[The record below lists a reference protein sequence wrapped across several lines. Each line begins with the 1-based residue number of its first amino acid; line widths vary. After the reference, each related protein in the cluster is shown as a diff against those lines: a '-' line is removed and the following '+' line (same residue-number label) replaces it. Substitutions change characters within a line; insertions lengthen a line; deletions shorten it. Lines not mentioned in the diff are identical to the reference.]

1 MKNKNAFPP
10 LTKSLFAML
19 GPSVV
24 FVALSLNGGEML
36 LWPSLVANFGLKL
49 LWPILI
55 ILLLQFVVN
64 IEIERYTLVTGKRV
78 EEALVEHKAWL
89 AVVFAFTVIAAL
101 MWPAWMSTAG
111 NIIAVIFGVPAAQE
125 RNIGL
130 VLAMAL
136 LGLSILVFRKPNIYK
151 VLEKIARV
159 GLATALGIIVLVVI
173 TKFNASIFWEGVRGL
188 LHFGYLPKNLPRFDF
203 VGALAYGGVA
213 GVLNLVQ
220 SVVSFLVDIQSGV
233 GPALL
238 PRKCLH

>member
-78 EEALVEHKAWL
+78 E
-89 AVVFAFTVIAAL
+89 
-101 MWPAWMSTAG
+101 S
-111 NIIAVIFGVPAAQE
+111 AQL
-125 RNIGL
+125 RG
-130 VLAMAL
+130 
-136 LGLSILVFRKPNIYK
+136 
-151 VLEKIARV
+151 
-159 GLATALGIIVLVVI
+159 AT
-173 TKFNASIFWEGVRGL
+173 
-188 LHFGYLPKNLPRFDF
+188 
-203 VGALAYGGVA
+203 
-213 GVLNLVQ
+213 
-220 SVVSFLVDIQSGV
+220 
-233 GPALL
+233 
-238 PRKCLH
+238 